1 MYLFRAKNSQ
11 NRLTHYKKI
20 FGSFLVRILAG
31 AVLITVS
38 VILVEWLVRW
48 ATDNSLWPED
58 LKRLLISLI
67 ESSLAVAAYII
78 FYRYAENRKI
88 TELRRETFPRMALA
102 GFITGIGIQAAI
114 ILIIYVAGSYHI
126 EKINPVADL
135 LPSFSVSLM
144 AGFVAELLIRGV
156 FFRIL
161 EEKLGTILA
170 LLLMVISFVILHL
183 GIPGSSMVSV
193 AATALHAGL
202 LLSAAYVVSRSLWFP
217 IFLHFAYDFAEPGIF
232 GGINP
237 GIHENRSLF
246 TPLISGNHLITGG
259 EAGPQNS
266 LQGLIICLILSSIFL
281 YRAKR
286 KNKFIR
292 PSWLSGARS

>member
-1 MYLFRAKNSQ
+1 VNPVRAKNSQ

-20 FGSFLVRILAG
+20 FDSFLVRILAG
-31 AVLITVS
+31 AVLIAGS

-48 ATDNSLWPED
+48 ATDNTLWPED

-88 TELRRETFPRMALA
+88 TELRRETFPRMALT
-102 GFITGIGIQAAI
+102 GFITGIGVQAAV
-114 ILIIYVAGSYHI
+114 ILIIYIAGLYRI
-126 EKINPVADL
+126 EKINPAIDL
-135 LPSFSVSLM
+135 LPSFSASLT

-156 FFRIL
+156 LFRIL
-161 EEKLGTILA
+161 EEKLGTVPT
-170 LLLMVISFVILHL
+170 LLLMVVSFAILHM
-183 GIPGSSMVSV
+183 GMPGSNIVTV

-202 LLSAAYVVSRSLWFP
+202 LLSAAFVVSRSLWFP
-217 IFLHFAYDFAEPGIF
+217 IFIHFAYDFAEPGIF

-237 GIHENRSLF
+237 GIHENRSLI

-292 PSWLSGARS
+292 PPWHSEARG